1 MITSEL
7 ASDPEK
13 KKEKKSL
20 PPTSCAAAAAADL
33 IDYIW
38 SDKAT
43 KRKAKEIWTS
53 SASSANNNCAC

>member
-13 KKEKKSL
+13 KKKKKSL
-20 PPTSCAAAAAADL
+20 PTTSCAAAAVDL